1 MYDYIKGI
9 LISERRLPSGNVI
22 TVEAGGIGYSILTTE
37 RTLQELPDKNSEIKI
52 YVSLMHREDAM
63 YFCGFLKREERDIFE
78 ILLTVSGVGMKA
90 ALTLTDEF
98 SVTELI
104 GVVISENFRE
114 LSRAKGIG
122 LKSAQKIVL
131 ELKDKLLARQ
141 DYLLPENETE
151 PNVIP
156 EYAQEAKSVLYSLG
170 YSKEEIEQSIKNA
183 LNIPNIKKTSE
194 EILSGALRYLA
205 NNNK

>member
-9 LISERRLPSGNVI
+9 FIHERRLPSGNVI
-22 TVEAGGIGYSILTTE
+22 TVDAGGIGYRISTTE
-37 RTLQELPDKNSEIKI
+37 RTLRELPEKNSEIKVF
-52 YVSLMHREDAM
+52 VSLLHKEDSM
-63 YFCGFLKREERDIFE
+63 NLCGFLKREERDIFE

-98 SVTELI
+98 SVSELM

-141 DYLLPENETE
+141 DYLLSENDSLTAE
-151 PNVIP
+151 IP
-156 EYAQEAKSVLYSLG
+156 DYALEAKNVLYSLG
-170 YSKEEIEQSIKNA
+170 YSKEEIENSIKNA
-183 LNIPNIKKTSE
+183 INIPDIKKTSE
-194 EILSGALRYLA
+194 DILSASLRYLA
-205 NNNK
+205 NQ

>member
-9 LISERRLPSGNVI
+9 FIQERQLPSGNII
-22 TVEAGGIGYSILTTE
+22 TVETGGIGYSVLTTE
-37 RTLQELPDKNSEIKI
+37 RTLKELPEKNSEIKV
-52 YVSLMHREDAM
+52 YVSLMHKEDSM
-63 YFCGFLKREERDIFE
+63 SLCGFLRREERDIFE

-98 SVTELI
+98 SVSELV
-104 GVVISENFRE
+104 GVVISENYKE

-141 DYLLPENETE
+141 EYLLPENDI
-151 PNVIP
+151 PVSIIP
-156 EYAQEAKSVLYSLG
+156 EYAQEAKNVLYSLG
-170 YSKEEIEQSIKNA
+170 YSKEEIEQGIQNA
-183 LNIPNIKKTSE
+183 LSVPNIKQSSE
-194 EILSGALRYLA
+194 EILSAALRYLA
-205 NNNK
+205 RQ

>member
-9 LISERRLPSGNVI
+9 FIQEKRLPTGNLI

-37 RTLQELPDKNSEIKI
+37 RTLRELPVKNSEIKVF
-52 YVSLMHREDAM
+52 VSLLHKEDSM
-63 YFCGFLKREERDIFE
+63 NLCGFLKREERDIFE

-98 SVTELI
+98 SVSELM

-131 ELKDKLLARQ
+131 ELKDKLVARQ
-141 DYLLPENETE
+141 DYLLPESEVLNTD
-151 PNVIP
+151 IP
-156 EYAQEAKSVLYSLG
+156 DYAQEAKNVLYSLG

-183 LNIPNIKKTSE
+183 INIPDLKKTSE
-194 EILSGALRYLA
+194 DILSASLRYLA
-205 NNNK
+205 NQ